1 MGSNVPQDGGL
12 ATDTKPLVKLIGT
25 GGSISLQGSGRLDFT
40 EYGYSGKHLTIEQM
54 LAGIP
59 GVERFARVQVEQ
71 FENVGSPA
79 IGPQHWLGLAKR
91 VNRIFRE
98 EPEVAGIA
106 ITHGTATLEETA
118 YFLNLTVKS
127 DKPVVIT
134 GSLRPPTALDS
145 DADPNL
151 LDCILTAASPEAC
164 GKGVLVVLN
173 NEVQAA
179 REVTKT
185 NTYRLEA
192 FQTPHFGFL
201 GYADADHQVIFYRMP
216 TRSHTYQTEFDVDGL
231 GALPRVDIAYS
242 YAGADGLVVR
252 ALTQAGVDGIVA
264 AGTGSGNG
272 PPDFQQALEEAVT
285 QGISVVQAS
294 HTGSG
299 RVVMVRRRRETGLIV
314 ADNLT
319 PKKARILLMCA
330 LTVTRT
336 RPRIQEMF
344 EAY

>member
-1 MGSNVPQDGGL
+1 LDDEGGV
-12 ATDTKPLVKLIGT
+12 ATDTKPLVKLIGI
-25 GGSISLQGSGRLDFT
+25 GGSISGQGSGRLDFT
-40 EYGYSGKHLTIEQM
+40 EYGDSGKHLTIEQM
-54 LAGIP
+54 LARLP
-59 GVERFARVQVEQ
+59 GVERFARVEPEQ

-79 IGPQHWLGLAKR
+79 IGPRHWLGLTKR
-91 VNRIFRE
+91 INHIFRE

-106 ITHGTATLEETA
+106 IAHGTATLEETA

-127 DKPVVIT
+127 EKPVALT
-134 GSLRPPTALDS
+134 GSLRPPTALDT

-151 LDCILTAASPEAC
+151 LDCILTAASPEAR

-185 NTYRLEA
+185 NTYRVEA

-201 GYADADHQVIFYRMP
+201 GYADADHQVIFYRVP
-216 TRSHTYQTEFDVDGL
+216 TRKHTVQSDFDVDGL
-231 GALPRVDIAYS
+231 EALPRVDIAYS

-252 ALTQAGVDGIVA
+252 ALTRAGVDGIVA

-272 PPDFQQALEEAVT
+272 PPDFQKALEEAVA
-285 QGISVVQAS
+285 QGICVVQAS

-299 RVVMVRRRRETGLIV
+299 RVVMTRRRRETGLIV

-330 LTVTRT
+330 LTVTRS
-336 RPRIQEMF
+336 RSRIQEMF

>member
-1 MGSNVPQDGGL
+1 
-12 ATDTKPLVKLIGT
+12 
-25 GGSISLQGSGRLDFT
+25 
-40 EYGYSGKHLTIEQM
+40 
-54 LAGIP
+54 
-59 GVERFARVQVEQ
+59 
-71 FENVGSPA
+71 
-79 IGPQHWLGLAKR
+79 
-91 VNRIFRE
+91 
-98 EPEVAGIA
+98 
-106 ITHGTATLEETA
+106 
-118 YFLNLTVKS
+118 
-127 DKPVVIT
+127 
-134 GSLRPPTALDS
+134 
-145 DADPNL
+145 
-151 LDCILTAASPEAC
+151 
-164 GKGVLVVLN
+164 VLN

-185 NTYRLEA
+185 NTYRVEA

-201 GYADADHQVIFYRMP
+201 GYADADHRVIFYRTP
-216 TRSHTYQTEFDVDGL
+216 TRKHTYQSEFEVDGL

-252 ALTQAGVDGIVA
+252 ALIQAGVDGIVA

-272 PPDFQQALEEAVT
+272 PPGFQQALEEAVAR
-285 QGISVVQAS
+285 GISVVQAS

-330 LTVTRT
+330 LTVTRS
-336 RPRIQEMF
+336 RPRIQEIF

>member
-1 MGSNVPQDGGL
+1 LDGEGGV

-25 GGSISLQGSGRLDFT
+25 GGSISGKGSGRLDFT
-40 EYGYSGKHLTIEQM
+40 EYGDSGKHLTIEQM
-54 LAGIP
+54 LARLP
-59 GVERFARVQVEQ
+59 GVERFARVEPEQ

-79 IGPQHWLGLAKR
+79 IGPRHWLGLAKR
-91 VNRIFRE
+91 INHIFRE

-106 ITHGTATLEETA
+106 IAHGTATLEETA

-127 DKPVVIT
+127 ERPVALT
-134 GSLRPPTALDS
+134 GSLRPPTALDT

-151 LDCILTAASPEAC
+151 LDCILTAASPEAR

-185 NTYRLEA
+185 NTYRVEA

-201 GYADADHQVIFYRMP
+201 GYADADHQVIFYRVP
-216 TRSHTYQTEFDVDGL
+216 TRKHTVQSDFDVDVL

-252 ALTQAGVDGIVA
+252 ALTRAGVDGIVA

-272 PPDFQQALEEAVT
+272 PPDFQKALEEAVG
-285 QGISVVQAS
+285 QGICVVQAS

-299 RVVMVRRRRETGLIV
+299 RVVMTRRRRETGLIV

-330 LTVTRT
+330 LTVTRS
-336 RPRIQEMF
+336 RSRIQEMF

>member
-1 MGSNVPQDGGL
+1 VASLLTSGTAQ
-12 ATDTKPLVKLIGT
+12 TKPLVKVIGT
-25 GGSISLQGSGRLDFT
+25 GGSISLQGEGRLDFT
-40 EYGYSGKHLTIEQM
+40 EYAHSGRHLTIEQM
-54 LAGIP
+54 LARIP
-59 GVERFARVQVEQ
+59 GVERFARVEPEQ
-71 FENVGSPA
+71 FENVGSPD
-79 IGPQHWLGLAKR
+79 IGPRHWVPLAKR
-91 VNRIFRE
+91 INRVLRE
-98 EPEVAGIA
+98 QPDVAGVA
-106 ITHGTATLEETA
+106 VTHGTATLEETA
-118 YFLNLTVKS
+118 YFLNLTVQS
-127 DKPVVIT
+127 DRPVVVT
-134 GSLRPPTALDS
+134 GSLRPPTALDT

-151 LDCILTAASPEAC
+151 LDSILTAASPDAR

-185 NTYRLEA
+185 NTYRLET
-192 FQTPHFGFL
+192 FQTPHLGFL
-201 GYADADHQVIFYRMP
+201 GYADADHRVVFYRAP
-216 TRSHTYQTEFDVDGL
+216 TRKHTYQTEFDVEALDV
-231 GALPRVDIAYS
+231 LPRVDIAYA

-252 ALTQAGVDGIVA
+252 ALIAAGVDGIVA

-272 PPDFQQALEEAVT
+272 PRDFQGALEEAVAR
-285 QGISVVQAS
+285 GIPVVQSS

-330 LTVTRT
+330 LTVTRAHA
-336 RPRIQEMF
+336 RIQEMF